1 MKGGKRQGA
10 GRPKK
15 EATRPI
21 FMRVPAKH
29 YEIILLRLKDIVKEY
44 RAE

>member
-1 MKGGKRQGA
+1 MRGGKRKGA

-21 FMRVPAKH
+21 YMRVPKKH
-29 YEIILLRLKDIVKEY
+29 YNEILSQLKEIVKEY
-44 RAE
+44 CA